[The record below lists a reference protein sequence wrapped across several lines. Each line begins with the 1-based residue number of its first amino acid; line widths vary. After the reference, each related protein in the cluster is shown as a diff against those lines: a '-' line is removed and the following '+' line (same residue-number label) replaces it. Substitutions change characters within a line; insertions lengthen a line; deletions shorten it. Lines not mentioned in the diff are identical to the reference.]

1 MDICQFYVILGDQK
15 LVPKDDFNVY
25 INATSVED
33 IRLIWKA
40 IEVSY
45 QKKSK
50 EGKKVGREIIFLIS
64 DVLYEARAKEIID
77 KLHIN
82 GKIQLFSNEEVKK
95 EEVGSEVVD
104 TLESEVK
111 PRVDVQSNINNRV
124 GESGISNS
132 TLNESIDT
140 HTTLENSTM
149 LEKKEVSPYTYRPS
163 NVYHG
168 DQDVPV
174 TGGGNARVGGSFGQG
189 GAIYKSNSSV
199 KTLTKRK
206 SSAFV
211 SLPVIIFIISALLLI
226 VSFVLLFV
234 LG

>member
-1 MDICQFYVILGDQK
+1 MDICQFYVILGDK
-15 LVPKDDFNVY
+15 KFVPKDDFNVY

-50 EGKKVGREIIFLIS
+50 EGKQVGREIIFLIS

-82 GKIQLFSNEEVKK
+82 GKIQLFSNEKVKK
-95 EEVGSEVVD
+95 GEVESKIAE

-111 PRVDVQSNINNRV
+111 SGVDVQSSVVNGGV
-124 GESGISNS
+124 ESGISNS
-132 TLNESIDT
+132 TLNESINT

-174 TGGGNARVGGSFGQG
+174 TGGGNTRVGGSFGQG
-189 GAIYKSNSSV
+189 GAIYKANSSV

-211 SLPVIIFIISALLLI
+211 NLPVIIFIISAFLLI
-226 VSFVLLFV
+226 VSFILLFV